1 MITEDVRML
10 MRKAI
15 SASYDTRTNHINPW
29 RNGTFVKVRRHG
41 LNEVELGVIVGRPD
55 ISWPDYSR
63 GYYIQTATTPDRNH
77 YYWKNYSVF
86 GDYKKSS
93 KYCQSMSLELT
104 SLDEYLGNNPSRAG
118 ILPSGTIVSITNPK
132 GHFQGRE
139 TRTIIT
145 GYCAEHRA
153 YWVWAPTD
161 PGQTH
166 CLGVLLNENVS
177 LLVTM
182 HKNDSVPYISGI
194 HSYPLPGVDPK
205 TGCIDANSSYTIGDF
220 LRSIKQKNSFNKTPK
235 KPWYYNDFSK
245 YNEYPKGYAKLPKE
259 EPKPEPKV
267 IIIYRGELYHA

>member
-15 SASYDTRTNHINPW
+15 SASYDTKTNHINPW

-55 ISWPDYSR
+55 SAFPDYSR
-63 GYYIQTATTPDRNH
+63 GYHVRTETTSDPNH
-77 YYWKNYSVF
+77 YYWKHYSVF
-86 GDYKKSS
+86 GNYKKSS

-166 CLGVLLNENVS
+166 CLGVLLNDNGSMLVS
-177 LLVTM
+177 PV
-182 HKNDSVPYISGI
+182 KNDSVSYIRKVNSN
-194 HSYPLPGVDPK
+194 PLPEVKSRLTPDDIIRLGK
-205 TGCIDANSSYTIGDF
+205 IEMKY
-220 LRSIKQKNSFNKTPK
+220 KNERRELKNFYKFPPR
-235 KPWYYNDFSK
+235 PWYHNNFSK
-245 YNEYPKGYAKLPKE
+245 DAYAQDRYNKEKPK
-259 EPKPEPKV
+259 PKPEPQV
-267 IIIYRGELYHA
+267 VIIYRGELYHA

>member
-93 KYCQSMSLELT
+93 KYCQKMSLELT
-104 SLDEYLGNNPSRAG
+104 SLDEYLGNNPSKAG

-132 GHFQGRE
+132 GHFQDCE

-153 YWVWAPTD
+153 YWVWVPTD
-161 PGQTH
+161 TGQTH
-166 CLGVLLNENVS
+166 CLGVLLNENGSMLVS
-177 LLVTM
+177 M
-182 HKNDSVPYISGI
+182 NKNDEVPYINGI
-194 HSYPLPGVDPK
+194 HSYPLPGIDTK
-205 TGCIDANSSYTIGDF
+205 RWCINDL
-220 LRSIKQKNSFNKTPK
+220 LRDMKKNNNIPR
-235 KPWYYNDFSK
+235 KPWYYNHFSN
-245 YNEYPKGYAKLPKE
+245 YNEYPKGYDKYPKKE
-259 EPKPEPKV
+259 INSQPEPKV
-267 IIIYRGELYHA
+267 IIIYKGELYQPNWQSSHSD